1 MKLELCQMKLD
12 CMKLELCQ
20 MKLKK
25 KKKKKNPCMELEFY
39 LKRYYRI
46 CLNIAIGV
54 GVIKKKLH
62 GTRVHG
68 AQVPFKMPL

>member
-1 MKLELCQMKLD
+1 
-12 CMKLELCQ
+12 
-20 MKLKK
+20 
-25 KKKKKNPCMELEFY
+25 MELEFY
-39 LKRYYRI
+39 LKRYYRV